1 MGNKIT
7 TLRKAKGWSLEQLGR
22 AMEPPEKRQQVLRYE
37 AKDITQIKPDW
48 IRRFAR
54 ALGVP
59 PATLLEGAMV
69 RGLGE
74 SEVSFVPE
82 PDRDETDLRLA
93 NVLYPSGRADTMVV
107 HSPSLILR
115 GYAVDDRILVDMK
128 RRPREGDAVV
138 AQIYDDESGTAETVL
153 RVLRGSFLVAAA
165 TEERF
170 QPLLLG
176 DNHVQIKG
184 VVVGRYS
191 RPLPPADKA
200 A

>member
-1 MGNKIT
+1 MKNRIKA
-7 TLRKAKGWSLEQLGR
+7 LREAKGWSLEQLGK
-22 AMEPPEKRQQVLRYE
+22 AMEPPQSRQQVQRYE
-37 AKDITQIKPDW
+37 RKDASQITPGWAQ
-48 IRRFAR
+48 RFAR

-59 PATLLEGAMV
+59 PAAILEGAMV

-74 SEVSFVPE
+74 SEVSFVEE

-107 HSPSLILR
+107 HSPSLLLR
-115 GYAVDDRILVDMK
+115 GYAVEDRILVDMA

-153 RVLRGSFLVAAA
+153 RILRGGFLVAAA

-170 QPLLLG
+170 QPLLVG